1 MIPGVR
7 LRKEVPADLS
17 GIIDYFHAASPATAE
32 RFVQGVIEAL
42 RDLSRA
48 PGMGSPKHFRN
59 PRYADIRSWW
69 VPGFPKYLIL
79 YRPVSGASKYGR
91 SCMARGT
98 CLYSSES
105 GFRRTW
111 RQLEPDTW

>member
-79 YRPVSGASKYGR
+79 YRPVSGGIEVWVIVHGSRNLPVLLRKR
-91 SCMARGT
+91 V
-98 CLYSSES
+98 
-105 GFRRTW
+105 
-111 RQLEPDTW
+111 